1 MIKLIL
7 LAVFLAISEPL
18 RITLFILDLT
28 EETGTETTEFQDGAP
43 VPPLLNKLLKDQNVT
58 LGFILK

>member
-28 EETGTETTEFQDGAP
+28 EETGTETTENQDANP

-58 LGFILK
+58 LGYILS